1 MTETRHVVLNVP
13 DVSCSHC
20 KTAIENAVSGLA
32 GVDRVDVDIDGKSVA
47 VYLGDE
53 GDLGAVKAAMEEEGY
68 PVAGEHEFAL

>member
-1 MTETRHVVLNVP
+1 MSETRHVVLNVP

-20 KTAIENAVSGLA
+20 KAAIENAVSGLA
-32 GVDRVDVDIDGKSVA
+32 GVDRVEVDIDAKSVA
-47 VYLGDE
+47 VYLGGE